1 MHIEKNAGLKIY
13 QALSYPIGFYDAP
26 CQDISV
32 NRMTSF
38 AFLFK
43 GGLRTSELTKEYSKR
58 FVEWASKVTSS
69 KTEGRRFKQE
79 GRVVSTKGAG
89 TIDFGS
95 DTVGRYIIVEA
106 DSYEKAVEIAK
117 GCPILENNGTV
128 EIREIVP
135 RDG

>member
-1 MHIEKNAGLKIY
+1 M
-13 QALSYPIGFYDAP
+13 
-26 CQDISV
+26 
-32 NRMTSF
+32 NRLTLY

-43 GGLRTSELTKEYSKR
+43 GGLRTSELTLEYSSR
-58 FVEWASKVTSS
+58 FVEWAGKVASGKIPGS
-69 KTEGRRFKQE
+69 RFKQE
-79 GRVVSTKGAG
+79 GRVISKKGVR
-89 TIDFGS
+89 TMDFGS
-95 DTVGRYIIVEA
+95 DTVGGYIIVEA